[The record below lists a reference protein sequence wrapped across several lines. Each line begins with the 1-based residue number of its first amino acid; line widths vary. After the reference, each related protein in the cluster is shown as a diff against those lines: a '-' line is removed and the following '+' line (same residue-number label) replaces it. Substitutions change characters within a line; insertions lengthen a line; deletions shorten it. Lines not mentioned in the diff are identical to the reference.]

1 MVISEQAD
9 ASVAREA
16 LYLKAMLRIEQN
28 PEKYGA
34 LTLEEA
40 KEYGFDPKEYK
51 NEPDELKKDV
61 WAEAE
66 TSWIAEESVRR

>member
-1 MVISEQAD
+1 MAISEHAD
-9 ASVAREA
+9 ASIAREA
-16 LYLKAMLRIEQN
+16 LYQKAMKRIEQN

-40 KEYGFDPKEYK
+40 KEYGFDPEEYE

-66 TSWIAEESVRR
+66 TSWMAEETVRR

>member
-1 MVISEQAD
+1 MCTH
-9 ASVAREA
+9 
-16 LYLKAMLRIEQN
+16 
-28 PEKYGA
+28 A

-40 KEYGFDPKEYK
+40 KEYGFDPEEYK

-66 TSWIAEESVRR
+66 TSWIAEETVRR